1 MSLLFDFELGGR
13 VKNKLVMSL
22 VLGMAIAAGCTD
34 RKDMNKNPP
43 GLAPASNA
51 FLPAKGGSPVP
62 TEETSGPSSDSTSGT
77 SSGTSSGTTTKFGST
92 KEQTLRDTGSVPGS
106 GGAGTSN
113 DLKPVG
119 TGDDKSK

>member
-22 VLGMAIAAGCTD
+22 VLGMVIAAGCTD

-43 GLAPASNA
+43 GLAPVSNA

-62 TEETSGPSSDSTSGT
+62 TEETSGPSSDTT
-77 SSGTSSGTTTKFGST
+77 SGTSSGTTTKFGST

-119 TGDDKSK
+119 SEDGKSK